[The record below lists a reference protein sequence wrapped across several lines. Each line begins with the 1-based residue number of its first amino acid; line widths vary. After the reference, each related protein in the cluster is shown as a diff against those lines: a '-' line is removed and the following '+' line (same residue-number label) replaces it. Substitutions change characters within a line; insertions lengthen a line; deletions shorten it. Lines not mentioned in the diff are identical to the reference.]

1 MNINNL
7 MARYKLKSRAALYK
21 RMHFLGVEL
30 MKDFNG
36 RAYASERQLMILDQL
51 DQHIKAGQK
60 MSTFTQRYLSG
71 EIPELSGQPKIQPKI
86 QPKRQAKRQPKKQE
100 EIQVDEPKSVTN
112 TSTEAMLEN
121 TAKKVITNINTP
133 KEALEKHTILEEF
146 YQNEWIMTTEE
157 VEEILNRRP
166 KKMKGEDYCVM
177 NGWKFVVKGKERKK
191 NLWQVQRLDD

>member
-1 MNINNL
+1 
-7 MARYKLKSRAALYK
+7 
-21 RMHFLGVEL
+21 

-121 TAKKVITNINTP
+121 TAKKVKTFSIVIGTRITRI
-133 KEALEKHTILEEF
+133 KA
-146 YQNEWIMTTEE
+146 IMNSYSRT
-157 VEEILNRRP
+157 
-166 KKMKGEDYCVM
+166 
-177 NGWKFVVKGKERKK
+177 
-191 NLWQVQRLDD
+191 